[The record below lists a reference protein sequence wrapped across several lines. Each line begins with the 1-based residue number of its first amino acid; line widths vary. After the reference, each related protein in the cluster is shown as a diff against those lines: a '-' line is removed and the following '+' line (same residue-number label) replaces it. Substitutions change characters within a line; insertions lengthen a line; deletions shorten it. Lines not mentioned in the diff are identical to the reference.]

1 MPCIVCGA
9 THHPRRSEGISEQS
23 ALINSL
29 KADCELLEA
38 ELRKKETELNQAK
51 QNLTATNAQLE
62 VEVANC
68 KLLETRQKQ
77 DIDEWQN
84 FTVLDRSLVEC
95 SQSTNRE
102 ARMAMMRQLI
112 EKTAVDSDEA
122 EKELKN
128 FTFHLDAISRL
139 GAQLQ
144 SMQQERSEQM
154 VRLNEVNT
162 ACQVM
167 AGQVERLNQ
176 RLAAATRDYSQRY
189 DALVNEISL
198 PEWFRDWKASHEGMK
213 LRIQQMAEQWHSL
226 QKNIRQYESDIAIH
240 NAQIELLTKSV
251 FDMQALL
258 LQMEAHC
265 NSTEEQASKAETEL
279 NKLLPDTDGK
289 TLFQRASNDMQ
300 RQSESLGKSEDEYQ
314 TLHFHYLQLTTQYKN
329 LEELIHQDEQR
340 VSDERR
346 ELDIWMR
353 QYNANHPPVQFVELE
368 RLLADD
374 KDWNPV
380 RQQVRQTSLDAAVT
394 QARVDYL
401 RAQIIALQ
409 AEGIHLDSEAFEQEQ
424 QGLNNQQEELERQR
438 RKILQQ
444 LALLDGQL
452 RAHEQA
458 TAASKS
464 A

>member
-1 MPCIVCGA
+1 
-9 THHPRRSEGISEQS
+9 
-23 ALINSL
+23 
-29 KADCELLEA
+29 
-38 ELRKKETELNQAK
+38 
-51 QNLTATNAQLE
+51 
-62 VEVANC
+62 
-68 KLLETRQKQ
+68 
-77 DIDEWQN
+77 
-84 FTVLDRSLVEC
+84 
-95 SQSTNRE
+95 
-102 ARMAMMRQLI
+102 
-112 EKTAVDSDEA
+112 
-122 EKELKN
+122 
-128 FTFHLDAISRL
+128 
-139 GAQLQ
+139 
-144 SMQQERSEQM
+144 
-154 VRLNEVNT
+154 
-162 ACQVM
+162 
-167 AGQVERLNQ
+167 
-176 RLAAATRDYSQRY
+176 
-189 DALVNEISL
+189 
-198 PEWFRDWKASHEGMK
+198 
-213 LRIQQMAEQWHSL
+213 
-226 QKNIRQYESDIAIH
+226 
-240 NAQIELLTKSV
+240 
-251 FDMQALL
+251 
-258 LQMEAHC
+258 
-265 NSTEEQASKAETEL
+265 
-279 NKLLPDTDGK
+279 
-289 TLFQRASNDMQ
+289 MQ
-300 RQSESLGKSEDEYQ
+300 RQSESLEKSEDEYQ